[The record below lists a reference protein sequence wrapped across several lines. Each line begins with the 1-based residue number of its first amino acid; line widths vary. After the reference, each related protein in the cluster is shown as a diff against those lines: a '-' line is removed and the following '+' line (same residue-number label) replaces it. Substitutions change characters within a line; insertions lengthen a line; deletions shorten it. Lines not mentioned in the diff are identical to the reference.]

1 MTSYMETQQSTATS
15 DVSIDQQ
22 TSDLRINDLVYQ
34 QPAALSL
41 AVDRKLT
48 KQFFQRST
56 YEGSKSTTMIAD
68 INSGTSFINLANSY
82 LTFKIKLTGAGAS
95 AANFGSGSA
104 MNVINEL
111 RISTRSTCELERLQ
125 NANLAMKL
133 DAQFN
138 MPQEWFNTIG
148 SVAGYGATRVG
159 ATDPANVNTVT
170 AVRFNI
176 PLTMLSTFFRP
187 LNSRQLLPPQLASGL
202 HFEIVLEDFRTA
214 FFEKV
219 AGITGYTIESLY
231 FQLDTVQMTDDCQRS
246 ISSISA
252 NSGLEVCYPRIF
264 TSQTQVGVGQLS
276 LNAQIRKACSQANY
290 ITSISMSQA
299 ARIDITQD
307 SFNAIPFNYDSFQYR
322 LGSLYFPNEA
332 VNDASNGVEAYTI
345 AQSCYDKMIHAYSPG
360 SVSLAS
366 FVASQGI
373 LAANFEKSAFLD
385 VSGLPVNNS
394 RICELNATYLAVP
407 AALEVFTFL
416 NYTSV
421 ARVFLD
427 NTAVAI

>member
-1 MTSYMETQQSTATS
+1 METQQSTSTS
-15 DVSIDQQ
+15 DVSIDQA

-48 KQFFQRST
+48 KQFFQRSS
-56 YEGSKSTTMIAD
+56 YDGGKSTTMIAD
-68 INSGTSFINLANSY
+68 WNTGTSFVNLSNSY
-82 LTFKIKLTGAGAS
+82 LSFKVKLTGAGGS
-95 AANFGSGSA
+95 TANFGSGSA
-104 MNVINEL
+104 MNILNEI

-133 DAQFN
+133 DAQYN
-138 MPQEWFNTIG
+138 MPNEWFTTIG
-148 SVAGYGATRVG
+148 SVAGYGPTRVG
-159 ATDPANVNTVT
+159 ATDAANTNTVT
-170 AVRFNI
+170 SVRFNI

-187 LNSRQLLPPQLASGL
+187 LNNRQLLPPQLASGL

-214 FFEKV
+214 FFQKV
-219 AGITGYTIESLY
+219 TGITGYTIESLY
-231 FQLDTVQMTDDCQRS
+231 FQLDCVQMTDDCQRS

-252 NSGLEVCYPRIF
+252 NSGLEYCYQRIY
-264 TSQTQVGVGQLS
+264 TSQTQVPVGQLS

-290 ITSISMSQA
+290 ITSISIGQA
-299 ARIDITQD
+299 SRIDITVD
-307 SFNAIPFNYDSFQYR
+307 SFNAVAFNYDSFQYR

-332 VNDASNGVEAYTI
+332 VSGASDGVEAYTI
-345 AQSCYDKMIHAYSPG
+345 AQACYDKMIHSYNPG
-360 SVSLAS
+360 SITLAS
-366 FVASQGI
+366 FIANQGI
-373 LAANFEKSAFLD
+373 LAASFEKSAYLD

-394 RICELNATYLAVP
+394 RVCELNATYLAVA
-407 AALEVFTFL
+407 AALEVYTFL